1 MGSLH
6 SAYTSQD
13 PVAMDS
19 RKDDDVGD
27 GVAIPADVVDG
38 QPPQANHDDSGQ
50 DDSGGQSPQVHG
62 IDGVQEQHSLNMDG
76 EGGGELDAA
85 GSDGEGQ
92 DAIDAHGDQ
101 AANMLSNEQPEDSN
115 ELIAADV
122 NQTGLNQGEEAAD
135 QTGLHQ
141 GEDAAEALQQEVNEL
156 KIELLSSHR
165 NLDEAHERELDLQRQ
180 LNELTN
186 QRTAEARIFAEKTA
200 RLENRVG
207 DLQHQLQE
215 ASRLQQPSPSSDLRI
230 RVAEVQELKARIK
243 QYEIKLASSEEISN
257 IRKEADMD
265 RIKTDASW
273 QHRMLSDQVKRYAAQ
288 VHVHSCFLLIPFP
301 DFPSYCEPQSRGVR
315 K

>member
-1 MGSLH
+1 
-6 SAYTSQD
+6 
-13 PVAMDS
+13 MDS

-27 GVAIPADVVDG
+27 GVAIPADVVDS
-38 QPPQANHDDSGQ
+38 QPAQGNHDDSGQ

-101 AANMLSNEQPEDSN
+101 AANILSNEQPEDSN
-115 ELIAADV
+115 ELIGADV
-122 NQTGLNQGEEAAD
+122 NQTGFNQGED
-135 QTGLHQ
+135 S
-141 GEDAAEALQQEVNEL
+141 AEALQQEVNEL
-156 KIELLSSHR
+156 KIELLSNHR

-180 LNELTN
+180 LHELTN
-186 QRTAEARIFAEKTA
+186 QRTAEARTFAEKTA
-200 RLENRVG
+200 RLEHRVA

-215 ASRLQQPSPSSDLRI
+215 SSRQQQQSPSSDLRI

-273 QHRMLSDQVKRYAAQ
+273 QHRMLSDQVKHYAAQ
-288 VHVHSCFLLIPFP
+288 VHVHS
-301 DFPSYCEPQSRGVR
+301 
-315 K
+315 

>member
-1 MGSLH
+1 
-6 SAYTSQD
+6 
-13 PVAMDS
+13 MDS

-27 GVAIPADVVDG
+27 GVAIPADVVDS
-38 QPPQANHDDSGQ
+38 QPAQGNHDDSGQ

-101 AANMLSNEQPEDSN
+101 AANMLSNEQLEDSN
-115 ELIAADV
+115 ELIGADV
-122 NQTGLNQGEEAAD
+122 NQTGLN
-135 QTGLHQ
+135 Q

-156 KIELLSSHR
+156 KIELLSSQR

-180 LNELTN
+180 LHELTN
-186 QRTAEARIFAEKTA
+186 QRTAEARTFAEKTA
-200 RLENRVG
+200 RLEHRLA

-215 ASRLQQPSPSSDLRI
+215 SSRQQQQSPSSDLRI

-273 QHRMLSDQVKRYAAQ
+273 QHRMLSDQVKHYAAQ
-288 VHVHSCFLLIPFP
+288 VHVHSYFLLIFFISRFP
-301 DFPSYCEPQSRGVR
+301 VLLRASVKGS
-315 K
+315 